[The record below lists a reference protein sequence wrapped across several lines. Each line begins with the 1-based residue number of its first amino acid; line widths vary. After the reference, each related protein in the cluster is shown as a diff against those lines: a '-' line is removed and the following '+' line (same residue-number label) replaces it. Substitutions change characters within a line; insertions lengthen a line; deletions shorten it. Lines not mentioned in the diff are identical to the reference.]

1 MAVQVGLP
9 APAFEA
15 QAYDR
20 PSDDFRDIR
29 LDHYRGRWLL
39 LYLYALDF
47 TEHAAEQVI
56 AFDRALDQLRQRGCD
71 LLGCSSDSQYAHKS
85 WCDAEAKLSRLTHP
99 LLSDLT
105 KHIAMDYGVLVPERG
120 VALPG
125 AFLIDRAGV
134 VRWMSVSDTGVGG
147 NVDEVV
153 RILDTLPRDR
163 GAA

>member
-20 PSDDFRDIR
+20 STDDFRGIC
-29 LDHYRGRWLL
+29 LDHYQGRWLL
-39 LYLYALDF
+39 LHLYALDF
-47 TEHAAEQVI
+47 TEPAAEQVI
-56 AFDRALDQLRQRGCD
+56 AFDRAVEQLRQRGCD
-71 LLGCSSDSQYAHKS
+71 LLGCSADSHYAHKS
-85 WCDAEAKLSRLTHP
+85 WCDAEAALSRLNHP

-105 KHIAMDYGVLVPERG
+105 KYIAMDYGVLVPDRG

-125 AFLIDRAGV
+125 TFLIDPAGV
-134 VRWMSVSDTGVGG
+134 LRWMSVSDADAGG
-147 NVDEVV
+147 NVDEAL
-153 RILDTLPRDR
+153 RILDDLQRDR